1 MSVGTIA
8 NARIAELLRQYADLS
23 EIKGENAF
31 RINAYRRAAEA
42 IEHLPEPAAERAMA
56 GTLTEVEG
64 IGAGLAAAIDEIVRA
79 GHYTPLD
86 EILDEMPST
95 LLTLLGL
102 PGVGPKTVGRLYH
115 EAGITNLAQLEE
127 AARNARLRSVKGFGA
142 RQEARI
148 LEGIAFLNRRSN
160 RFSIGMALPLAT
172 RLAEELRMHLA
183 GRVEI
188 AGSVRR
194 GCETVG
200 NIDLLAEAE
209 RFDSVAQ
216 SLDALPS
223 VVSVEQSAS
232 DQLRAESHAGIGLR
246 VVVARPERFGSALL
260 QWTGNRGHVDALMA
274 RAGGE
279 LPSADDEAVL
289 YEALGLPWI
298 DPALREGR
306 GEIAATETGALPEL
320 IEVADLRGDLH
331 LHSTWSDGHASI
343 EELATAARSRGY
355 EYLSISDHSG
365 GLAIARGL
373 DIERLRAQRREIERV
388 NELIP
393 EVRLLRAAEV
403 EVHRDGSLDFPD
415 EVLAELDLV
424 VASLHSGLR
433 QPKPDLMRRILG
445 VLRNPHVDIVAHPT
459 GRIIDRRPGA
469 DYDWDEVFEV
479 ARETGTVI
487 EINGDPA
494 RLDLNEEHARLA
506 AEAGVTLSIDS
517 DAHQLAGLDN
527 VDYGVLVARRAWVRR
542 RSVINTRS
550 LDELFA
556 WLDRGA

>member
-1 MSVGTIA
+1 METIT

-23 EIKGENAF
+23 EIKGENVF

-42 IEHLPEPAAERAMA
+42 IAHLPEPAADRAAA

-64 IGAGLAAAIDEIVRA
+64 IGAGLAAAIDEIVRT

-102 PGVGPKTVGRLYH
+102 PGIGPKTVGRLYH
-115 EAGITNLAQLEE
+115 EVGITNLAQLQE
-127 AARNARLRSVKGFGA
+127 AARNGRLRSLKGFGA
-142 RQEARI
+142 KQEARI

-172 RLAEELRMHLA
+172 RLADELHARLA
-183 GRVEI
+183 RRVEI

-200 NIDLLAEAE
+200 NIELVVEAE
-209 RFDSVAQ
+209 NLGAVAQ
-216 SLDALPS
+216 VLGALPS
-223 VVSVEQSAS
+223 VVSVEQATPE
-232 DQLRAESHAGIGLR
+232 QLRAELHAGVGLR
-246 VVVARPERFGSALL
+246 VVVARSERFGTALI
-260 QWTGNRGHVDALMA
+260 QWTGSRSHVDALGE

-279 LPSADDEAVL
+279 LPDVDNEAAL
-289 YEALGLPWI
+289 YEALRIPWI
-298 DPALREGR
+298 APALREDR
-306 GEIAATETGALPEL
+306 GEIAAAERGELPRL

-331 LHSTWSDGHASI
+331 LHSTWSDGHATV
-343 EELATAARSRGY
+343 EELALAARSRGY
-355 EYLSISDHSG
+355 QYLSISDHSG

-373 DIERLRAQRREIERV
+373 DVERLRAQRREIERI
-388 NELIP
+388 NELVP
-393 EVRLLRAAEV
+393 EVRLLCAAEV

-433 QPKPDLMRRILG
+433 QPKPELMRRILG

-469 DYDWDEVFEV
+469 DYDWDEVFQV

-494 RLDLNEEHARLA
+494 RLDLSDEHARLA
-506 AEAGVTLSIDS
+506 AESGVTLSIDS

-527 VDYGVLVARRAWVRR
+527 VDYGVLVARRAWIGPQ
-542 RSVINTRS
+542 SVINTRS
-550 LDELFA
+550 LDELLA
-556 WLDRGA
+556 WLDRGT